1 MSKGTVSKNK
11 TSRKLKEVKIFVIS
25 GPGGVGKTT
34 LVKHLFKNKGVRD
47 AFIRGISVTTR
58 KKRPYEKEAED
69 YFFVTSE
76 EFSRLKKQDFFLE
89 SQKVLNQEYGTPNL
103 FYLLARKKNK
113 GLILCIDV
121 KGGMYLKKKVKAG
134 RIVTVFVGAPT
145 KEELYRR
152 MKDRAETEPIMK
164 EKVKLA
170 KEELKVSSNYDFLI
184 INKDLKMAVKEL
196 QKIVSVNS
204 N

>member
-34 LVKHLFKNKGVRD
+34 LVKHLFKNKDVRD

-58 KKRPYEKEAED
+58 RKRPYEKEAED

-152 MKDRAETEPIMK
+152 MKDRAETKSIMK

>member
-58 KKRPYEKEAED
+58 RKRPYEKEAED

-134 RIVTVFVGAPT
+134 RIVTVFVDAPT

-152 MKDRAETEPIMK
+152 MKDRAETKPIMK

>member
-1 MSKGTVSKNK
+1 MSKGAVPKK
-11 TSRKLKEVKIFVIS
+11 KIPRKLKEAKIFVIS

-34 LVKHLFKNKGVRD
+34 LVKHLFKDKVVRN

-58 KKRPYEKEAED
+58 KKRLYEKEGVD

-89 SQKVLNQEYGTPNL
+89 SQKVLSQEYGTPNL

-134 RIVTVFVGAPT
+134 RIVTVFVDAPT

-152 MKDRAETEPIMK
+152 MKEREETKRTMK

-170 KEELKVSSNYDFLI
+170 KEELKVSSSYDFLI
-184 INKDLKMAVKEL
+184 INEDLKKTVKEL
-196 QKIVSVNS
+196 RKIVLVNC